1 MINGDSMY
9 ADVVRVDSKGR
20 ITIPSTLRL
29 LLNIEEGDQLVLLF
43 DENTQKIEI
52 LGPGANNPV
61 VCVTADS
68 LENVLDIISN
78 IGNDL
83 IGVTCRRVG
92 EEHGEYKCKIVIN
105 KKALESGKAKGLKC
119 L

>member
-1 MINGDSMY
+1 MY

-43 DENTQKIEI
+43 DESTQKIEI
-52 LGPGANNPV
+52 LGPGTDNPV
-61 VCVTADS
+61 VCITANP

-83 IGVTCRRVG
+83 IAVTCRRID
-92 EEHGEYKCKIVIN
+92 EERGEYKCKIVLN
-105 KKALESGKAKGLKC
+105 KKALELGKAKGLKC